1 MSLPL
6 TPVPKP
12 KTSCVFHVVVKTR
25 GIYAPMASVMEMPPD
40 EESWS
45 DVNGIWVA
53 DRTHLIYQFLAKK
66 DPKSRCKLQA
76 EVDLA
81 IEQNTEHPCWFRDG
95 AEKISNG
102 PNTVLPGIR
111 EKAMQAPESIR
122 YPYTTFGITNCL
134 EGHGTPGVEGDD
146 VFFAMK
152 PHFWTRHSLKS
163 FIEADSKYTM
173 IVFDITDLNNI
184 AYLVLARTRDGRC
197 ELTMKDYC
205 GYEHG
210 EAGTMASVVSLFDRI
225 PVIESEMVQLFLGI
239 NYLNQSVTVP
249 DATTISSIFMRYK
262 WLMFDP
268 IHNTTTVDDVFGGD
282 VRLASI
288 AELTCEEITEVVK
301 AASNLVSLSI
311 SSKALQHATNKEL
324 DLLVRALDTQ
334 LSSLAVVYIAEPVI
348 PPGKYMLGAFQQSVM
363 AQARFFERVRRHRGN
378 ALLKIVLG
386 SSMYSLTMNEELAES
401 LAASV
406 YKVMLDKALEHP
418 EWTQEHSIIG
428 RDAPALWRGTGK
440 TKIEG
445 PGTRFVAWQ
454 PRVD

>member
-12 KTSCVFHVVVKTR
+12 KTSCVFHVVAKAR
-25 GIYAPMASVMEMPPD
+25 GIYGPITSVMEMPPD

-53 DRTHLIYQFLAKK
+53 DRSHLIYQFLAKK

-81 IEQNTEHPCWFRDG
+81 IEQNTQHPCWFRDG

-102 PNTVLPGIR
+102 PNTVLPDIR
-111 EKAMQAPESIR
+111 AKAMQAPESIR

-163 FIEADSKYTM
+163 FIEVDSKYTM

-184 AYLVLARTRDGRC
+184 AYIVLAWTRGGRC
-197 ELTMKDYC
+197 ELTMEDYC

-225 PVIESEMVQLFLGI
+225 PVIQSGMAQMFLEIDYLSQL
-239 NYLNQSVTVP
+239 VTVP
-249 DATTISSIFMRYK
+249 DALTISSIFMRHK
-262 WLMFDP
+262 SSMFDP
-268 IHNTTTVDDVFGGD
+268 LRNRGTVDDVFGGD

-288 AELTCEEITEVVK
+288 AKLTCTEITEVVK

-311 SSKALQHATNKEL
+311 SSKALQLATIKEL
-324 DLLVRALDTQ
+324 DFLVRALETQ
-334 LSSLAVVYIAEPVI
+334 LSSLAVVYIAEPVM
-348 PPGKYMLGAFQQSVM
+348 PPGKYMLGAFLQSVV
-363 AQARFFERVRRHRGN
+363 AQAQFLDRARRRSD
-378 ALLKIVLG
+378 ALWKKVLG
-386 SSMYSLTMNEELAES
+386 SSMYSLTMNKELGQSVED
-401 LAASV
+401 SV
-406 YKVMLDKALEHP
+406 YKVMVAKASKHP

-428 RDAPALWRGTGK
+428 RDAPALWRGTG
-440 TKIEG
+440 TTG
-445 PGTRFVAWQ
+445 
-454 PRVD
+454 